1 MMVDS
6 AVAVAVECQAVRSAD
21 NRCQPRNS
29 MHRLEHLPSL
39 QHRLRIVLRLNNQSI
54 RGWVPTALVAAEMEA
69 CVERWICAR
78 SHVEAVVGFNRN
90 GFSKKN

>member
-6 AVAVAVECQAVRSAD
+6 VAVVVAECLAVRSAD

-29 MHRLEHLPSL
+29 MHLLEHLPSL

-54 RGWVPTALVAAEMEA
+54 LGWVPTVLVVEMEA
-69 CVERWICAR
+69 CVEQWICAR
-78 SHVEAVVGFNRN
+78 NHVEAVVGFNRN
-90 GFSKKN
+90 GFTK